1 MTAMQADHFKSLAK
15 MCGVWA
21 IARKMCKE
29 GYPIEL
35 ALRILACK

>member
-1 MTAMQADHFKSLAK
+1 MTTTQANHYQTLAK

-29 GYPIEL
+29 GFPIEV